1 MPKRI
6 FDGDAAWTSSKIAA
20 LEPVWVRPE
29 YAWLH
34 SLAGPNGVFEF
45 DVRAIWARCYAF
57 LRPEIGLPEVEIIF
71 AAFHKTKLV
80 FLWEQEGKQWA
91 YWTNSDKPGRLPRKS
106 WQKRYAKSGTLG
118 PYPPEEALKKFMQEA
133 TARPSRASN
142 TPEPCKPHASS
153 VLGIGIGTGTGSG
166 KTLSS
171 EEKGSSDKRDPSKKS
186 EKKTEPKRSQPSEAA
201 RRLAQLLLTRVVEN
215 FRRLEV
221 KSKLLESEKEQQA
234 TVKRW
239 ARDID
244 LLLRRD
250 HYSEAQVRELIEW
263 CQADQ
268 FWLQNIRSGYKLRK
282 QVEDLMIRMK
292 SERVPKA
299 GGSGPTKSMDHEF
312 EDLARRR
319 AGQVN

>member
-1 MPKRI
+1 MAKRI

-186 EKKTEPKRSQPSEAA
+186 EKKTKPKGSQPSEGA
-201 RRLAQLLLTRVVEN
+201 RRLAQLLLTRMVEN
-215 FRRLEV
+215 FRSLEV
-221 KSKLLESEKEQQA
+221 KSKLLESVKEQQVS
-234 TVKRW
+234 VKRW
-239 ARDID
+239 ALDID
-244 LLLRRD
+244 LMLRRD

-263 CQADQ
+263 SQADQ
-268 FWLQNIRSGYKLRK
+268 FWLQNIHSGYKLRK
-282 QVEDLMIRMK
+282 HAVELSVKMRSEQAKK
-292 SERVPKA
+292 S
-299 GGSGPTKSMDHEF
+299 GSAKSTDQEY
-312 EDLARRR
+312 EELERRR

>member
-45 DVRAIWARCYAF
+45 DLRAIWARCYAF

-71 AAFHKTKLV
+71 TAFHKTKLV
-80 FLWEQEGKQWA
+80 FLWEQDGKQWA

-106 WQKRYAKSGTLG
+106 WQKRYAERGTLG
-118 PYPPEEALKKFMQEA
+118 PYPPEDALKKFMQEA
-133 TARPSRASN
+133 AARPSRASG
-142 TPEPCKPHASS
+142 TPEPCKRHASS
-153 VLGIGIGTGTGSG
+153 VQGIGIGSGTGSG
-166 KTLSS
+166 KTLLS
-171 EEKGSSDKRDPSKKS
+171 EEKGSSDERDPSKKS

-201 RRLAQLLLTRVVEN
+201 RQLAQLLLTRVVEN

-234 TVKRW
+234 SVKKW
-239 ARDID
+239 APDID
-244 LLLRRD
+244 LMLRRD
-250 HYSEAQVRELIEW
+250 RYSEAQVRELIEW
-263 CQADQ
+263 CQADD
-268 FWLQNIRSGYKLRK
+268 FWFTNIRCGYKLRK
-282 QVEDLMIRMK
+282 HAVELSVKMR
-292 SERVPKA
+292 SEQAKK
-299 GGSGPTKSMDHEF
+299 SGPAKPMEQ
-312 EDLARRR
+312 ELEELERRR